1 MLNNKKY
8 VIFNVEEIEKVNF
21 AQVFENSSETLRK
34 NNDETQAFVKYQ
46 SEMPSSI
53 QNLTTKSQEYSHSE
67 ILEILRGEDWTKES
81 DI

>member
-1 MLNNKKY
+1 MLNARKY

-34 NNDETQAFVKYQ
+34 NNDETQTFVKYQ

-53 QNLTTKSQEYSHSE
+53 QNLITKSQEYSHSE

>member
-1 MLNNKKY
+1 MLNARKY

-34 NNDETQAFVKYQ
+34 NNDETQTFVKYQ

-67 ILEILRGEDWTKES
+67 ILEILRGEDWTKQS

>member
-1 MLNNKKY
+1 MLNARKY

-34 NNDETQAFVKYQ
+34 NNDETQTFVKYQ